1 MPLLGLTL
9 VVASQLHFNYYSV
22 GANQL
27 SFHLLNACSVVMLTS
42 SDYVTCCSG
51 WLYVYPEAF
60 WSAAIYNATLIKNEH
75 GGFHNDLHLWIGLMM
90 PGYRKPTPNLIVLV
104 NQISTQ
110 ECGGVYRLLGPD
122 KLITSIKGVVF
133 LSVYDGWLVGWF
145 CRITQ
150 KLQKNPHKT

>member
-1 MPLLGLTL
+1 
-9 VVASQLHFNYYSV
+9 
-22 GANQL
+22 
-27 SFHLLNACSVVMLTS
+27 
-42 SDYVTCCSG
+42 
-51 WLYVYPEAF
+51 
-60 WSAAIYNATLIKNEH
+60 
-75 GGFHNDLHLWIGLMM
+75 M

-110 ECGGVYRLLGPD
+110 ECGGVYGLLGPD